1 MKILITGCCGFIGFN
16 FANFLAK
23 SNKKTKIVGIDNLNN
38 YYSVGLK
45 RKRLKILSKHKNFNF
60 FKLDLSDFK
69 KLNKIFNK
77 NKFDCI
83 YHLAAQAGVRYS
95 VTHPKVY
102 INSNINGFFNLIE
115 ISRNKKV
122 KKIFYASSSSVYG
135 DNKIFPLDEKKIVSP
150 KNIYGL
156 TKKFDEELA
165 EIYSNFYN
173 MKFVGLRFFTVYGE
187 WGRPDM
193 FYSKVFDAAYKNQK
207 LLINNYGNHSRDF
220 TYIKDV
226 NIIMFKML
234 KSNKI
239 PSNDIINICSNNPIN
254 ILKLVKIVEKYS
266 KKIKVFKRKI
276 QKADV
281 LKTHGDNKKILK
293 YKLIKKFTT
302 FEVGIKNTLM
312 WYKKYNNF

>member
-1 MKILITGCCGFIGFN
+1 MKILITGAAGFIGFN
-16 FANFLAK
+16 FAKFLLEK
-23 SNKKTKIVGIDNLNN
+23 NIKIIGIDNLND
-38 YYSVGLK
+38 YYSTKLK
-45 RKRLKILSKHKNFNF
+45 KNRIFQLKKFKNFMF
-60 FKLDLSDFK
+60 FKFDLKEQK
-69 KLNKIFNK
+69 KLNKIFND
-77 NKFDCI
+77 NKFNAVF
-83 YHLAAQAGVRYS
+83 HFAAQAGVRYS
-95 VTHPKVY
+95 VDHPRKY
-102 INSNINGFFNLIE
+102 IDSNINGFFNILEQIK
-115 ISRNKKV
+115 NKKI
-122 KKIFYASSSSVYG
+122 KKFFYASSSSVYG
-135 DNKIFPLDEKKIVSP
+135 DSKLFPLNEKNLLFPTNTYS
-150 KNIYGL
+150 L
-156 TKKFDEELA
+156 SKKFNEDLSK
-165 EIYSNFYN
+165 IYSKFYGI
-173 MKFVGLRFFTVYGE
+173 KAIGIRFFTVYGE